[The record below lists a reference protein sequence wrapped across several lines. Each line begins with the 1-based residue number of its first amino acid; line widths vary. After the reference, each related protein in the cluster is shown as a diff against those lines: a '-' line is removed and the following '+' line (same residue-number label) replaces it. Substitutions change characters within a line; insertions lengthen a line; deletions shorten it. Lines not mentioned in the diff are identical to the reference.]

1 MLAFISNGVLTQY
14 PIGLQDLKQAHPNTS
29 FTLPLVASELTDFGV
44 VEVVDTDQPAFD
56 PRTQRIE
63 ESSPVLVDGVWRQQ
77 WSITS
82 LSADEI
88 QAIED
93 SQAQSVRIERNRRL
107 ADCDWTQLID
117 APIDAT
123 PWVTYRQ
130 ALRDITTQP
139 GFPFNIT
146 WPTQPN

>member
-44 VEVVDTDQPAFD
+44 VEVVDTDQPVFD

-63 ESSPVLVDGVWRQQ
+63 ESFPMLVDGEWRQQ

-93 SQAQSVRIERNRRL
+93 SQAQSVRTERNRRL
-107 ADCDWTQLID
+107 AGCDWTQLSD
-117 APIDAT
+117 APVDTSAWAI
-123 PWVTYRQ
+123 YRQ
-130 ALRDITTQP
+130 ELRDITSQS
-139 GFPFNIT
+139 GFPWEVQ
-146 WPTQPN
+146 WPTKP

>member
-44 VEVVDTDQPAFD
+44 VEVVDTDQPVFD
-56 PRTQRIE
+56 HRTQRIE
-63 ESSPVLVDGVWRQQ
+63 ESFPVLVDGEWRQQ